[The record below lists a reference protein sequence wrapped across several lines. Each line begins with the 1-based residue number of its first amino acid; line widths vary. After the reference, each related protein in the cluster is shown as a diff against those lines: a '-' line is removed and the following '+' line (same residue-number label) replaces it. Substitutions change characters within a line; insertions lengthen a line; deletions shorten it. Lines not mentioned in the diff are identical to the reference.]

1 MMQASFTKL
10 DGRLSLVTTAIH
22 AGHELCP
29 EVAKNCSLSPE
40 IRLMEEDPYTD
51 QMARLFPNHITV
63 QSSRFLVDLN
73 RSREKCVYIKP
84 EDCWGLPIDRQDMD
98 AQLLERLYGE
108 YDEFYALLDDYL
120 GRLFYRRDSEKVT
133 EPLLIL
139 DLHSY
144 NHRRGG
150 PEAEPAPQEGNPD
163 IIIGRNNLDLIHY
176 DKAEK
181 LRQLLDGKPFGD
193 IKIDCRCDVKFPGGN
208 FSRYLNSRYP
218 EKVICLAIE
227 FKKIFMDEHT
237 GELNLSLW
245 KQLQQLFYDA
255 VVRWIS
261 PTTF

>member
-1 MMQASFTKL
+1 MMRASFTKL

-22 AGHELCP
+22 AGHEICA
-29 EVAKNCSLSPE
+29 EVAQSCHLSPE
-40 IRLMEEDPYTD
+40 LRLMEEDPYTD

-63 QSSRFLVDLN
+63 QSSRFLIDLN
-73 RSREKCVYIKP
+73 RSRERCVYLKP
-84 EDCWGLPIDRQDMD
+84 EDCWGLPVNREQMD
-98 AQLLERLYGE
+98 ARLLQSLYGE
-108 YDEFYALLDDYL
+108 YDEFYHLVDEFL
-120 GRLFYRRDSEKVT
+120 GRLFYLRDEAGIK

-150 PEAEPAPQEGNPD
+150 PEAEPAPQEENPD
-163 IIIGRNNLDLIHY
+163 IIIGRNNLDPSHY

-181 LRQLLDGKPFGD
+181 LRQLLDGKPLGD
-193 IKIDCRCDVKFPGGN
+193 IRIDCRCDVKFPGGN

-218 EKVICLAIE
+218 EKVVCLAIE

-237 GELNLSLW
+237 GELNMSLW

-255 VVRWIS
+255 VMQWLS
-261 PTTF
+261 STTS

>member
-1 MMQASFTKL
+1 MIQASFAKL
-10 DGRLSLVTTAIH
+10 DSRLSLVTTAIH

-29 EVAKNCSLSPE
+29 EVAKDCTLSPA

-73 RSREKCVYIKP
+73 RRRESCVYLKP
-84 EDCWGLPIDRQDMD
+84 EDCWGLPVNREHLD
-98 AQLLERLYGE
+98 ARILERLYAE
-108 YDEFYALLDDYL
+108 YDEFYHLVDEFL
-120 GRLFYRRDSEKVT
+120 GRLFYLRDLGGIS
-133 EPLLIL
+133 EPLMIL

-150 PEAEPAPQEGNPD
+150 ADAEPAPQAENPD
-163 IIIGRNNLDLIHY
+163 IIIGRNNLNPIHY

-181 LRQLLDGKPFGD
+181 LRQLLDGKPLGD

-218 EKVICLAIE
+218 EKVVCLAIE

-237 GELNLSLW
+237 GELDHKLW

-255 VVRWIS
+255 VMHWLTLSIS
-261 PTTF
+261 